1 MNLPPPIHDN
11 SDNEEKDMAA
21 AMGFSSFGTQ
31 PQAHPSKRKK
41 TSHNGETER
50 NSAATGGNTLPLG
63 IPKARQQR
71 VEPME
76 GIQQVGGKEDV
87 GDTYAGREMLE
98 EGGPDILEGA
108 EKHQRLDDP
117 LEVENKKDEETSIL
131 LQRQAQLLQRIN
143 EGHVSHPHPQPPP
156 QIDKI
161 PDLNRKGNAPEPA
174 AHTMTQNEN
183 TKANQT
189 TATKADETPQ
199 HQDQKTTGSNAA
211 TKEGFEGHTW
221 AEWKRG
227 IRNERGDM
235 AFYDA
240 SFVEDP
246 WRNLRAKTGGG
257 GGGGGRR
264 GG

>member
-11 SDNEEKDMAA
+11 SDNEEEDMAA

-41 TSHNGETER
+41 TSHNTEAER
-50 NSAATGGNTLPLG
+50 NIAATGGNTLPLG
-63 IPKARQQR
+63 IPKARPQR
-71 VEPME
+71 VEAME
-76 GIQQVGGKEDV
+76 GIQQIGGKEGA
-87 GDTYAGREMLE
+87 GDTYAGREMME
-98 EGGPDILEGA
+98 EGEPDILEGA

-117 LEVENKKDEETSIL
+117 LEEENKKDEETSIL
-131 LQRQAQLLQRIN
+131 LQRQAQLLRRIN
-143 EGHVSHPHPQPPP
+143 ESYVSHPHPQRPP
-156 QIDKI
+156 QMETI
-161 PDLNRKGNAPEPA
+161 PDPNGEEEKNSEPA
-174 AHTMTQNEN
+174 AHTITQNEN
-183 TKANQT
+183 TKANPT
-189 TATKADETPQ
+189 TSMKANETPQ
-199 HQDQKTTGSNAA
+199 SKAQKTTGPNAA

-257 GGGGGRR
+257 GGGGKRGR
-264 GG
+264 

>member
-11 SDNEEKDMAA
+11 SDNEEVDMAA
-21 AMGFSSFGTQ
+21 AMGFSAFGTQ

-41 TSHNGETER
+41 TSHNGEAER

-71 VEPME
+71 VEAME
-76 GIQQVGGKEDV
+76 GLQQVGGKEGV
-87 GDTYAGREMLE
+87 GDTYAGREMMEE
-98 EGGPDILEGA
+98 EGADILEGA
-108 EKHQRLDDP
+108 EKHQSLDNP
-117 LEVENKKDEETSIL
+117 LEGEDKNDEETSIL

-143 EGHVSHPHPQPPP
+143 EGHVSHPYPKWPP
-156 QIDKI
+156 QMGTT
-161 PDLNRKGNAPEPA
+161 PDHDGEGNASEPA
-174 AHTMTQNEN
+174 AHIITQNEN
-183 TKANQT
+183 TKAYPT
-189 TATKADETPQ
+189 TSTEANETPQ
-199 HQDQKTTGSNAA
+199 PKKQKTAGPKAA

-257 GGGGGRR
+257 GGRR
-264 GG
+264 GR

>member
-1 MNLPPPIHDN
+1 MNLSPPIHDN
-11 SDNEEKDMAA
+11 SDNEEEDMAA

-41 TSHNGETER
+41 ISHNGEAER
-50 NSAATGGNTLPLG
+50 NRAATGGNTLPLG

-71 VEPME
+71 VEAME
-76 GIQQVGGKEDV
+76 GVQQVGGKGSV
-87 GDTYAGREMLE
+87 GDTYAGREMME
-98 EGGPDILEGA
+98 EGGPDIREGA
-108 EKHQRLDDP
+108 EKHQRLDNP
-117 LEVENKKDEETSIL
+117 LEGDDKKDEETSIL

-143 EGHVSHPHPQPPP
+143 GGYVSNPHPQRPP
-156 QIDKI
+156 QMGTI
-161 PDLNRKGNAPEPA
+161 PDRNGEGIDSEPA
-174 AHTMTQNEN
+174 AHVMQNEN
-183 TKANQT
+183 TKANST
-189 TATKADETPQ
+189 ISTKADEIPQ
-199 HQDQKTTGSNAA
+199 LQDQKTTGPNAA

-221 AEWKRG
+221 SEWKRG

-257 GGGGGRR
+257 GRR